1 MKLNVLVVRREA
13 GKAVQLIVKER
24 TAFVWL
30 PKSMIGFEVYPGMR
44 DFEIEIPD
52 WLWRDRMEEVG

>member
-24 TAFVWL
+24 LAFVWI
-30 PKSMIGFEVYPGMR
+30 PKSMLPDVEPGMR
-44 DFEIEIPD
+44 DFEVEIPD

>member
-13 GKAVQLIVKER
+13 GKSVQLIVKER
-24 TAFVWL
+24 LAFVWL
-30 PKSMIGFEVYPGMR
+30 PKSMLGVEVKPGDR

-52 WLWRDRMEEVG
+52 WLWRDRMEDVG